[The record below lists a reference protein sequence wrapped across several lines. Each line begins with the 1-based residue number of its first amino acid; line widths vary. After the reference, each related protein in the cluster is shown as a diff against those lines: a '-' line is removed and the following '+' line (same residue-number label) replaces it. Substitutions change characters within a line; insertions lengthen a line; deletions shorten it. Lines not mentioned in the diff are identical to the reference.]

1 VRSGSSMTIHTEAPK
16 LPAATVPQ
24 FDRNLAIQ
32 WGIMAITGLLVVL
45 PLLPV
50 SYQAFLD
57 RPLYDSE
64 AALTA
69 TNFGRLFTAEFGEVI
84 GNTVW
89 FAIGTTAIAQ
99 LVGVVGAILV
109 GRTDLPFRTA
119 FGELLL
125 WPLFLSHLVMAFGW
139 FTMYGP
145 SGYVTLLVQGI
156 IGVTPWNLYTVT
168 GMAVVGGVAQAP
180 LAYLY
185 CIASASAADPNL
197 ENAARSAGASPW
209 TVLRTVTL
217 PLMRPAI
224 IYGTIMN
231 AVIAIE
237 MLSIPLVFGGPV
249 QIDLFTTYLYHQVF
263 MSATPDYSLVAAA
276 SFFLLVIVMLLM
288 VLQGMLMRNA
298 GRFVTVGGKA
308 SRPSRFPLGP
318 WRWVAFGGL
327 LFYVIFGV
335 VVVVGGLALRSV
347 TVLLTPLMPIWDLFT
362 WGNYQMI
369 AGYEVYVRSIKNT
382 ILISI
387 IGGVLGTVLITFIAL
402 VATRSEFRF
411 KRQLEY
417 LAISPRAIPGIIA
430 GIGIFYAMS
439 YFPPLG
445 WLRNTIWLLV
455 IAYIMRYLPT
465 GFGAIAPA
473 LSQISADLDRSAR
486 TVGAD
491 WWRTSRSILL
501 SLLKP
506 AMFSCFALLFI
517 HFLKEYVTAVFLF
530 APGSEV
536 IGTTMLQFWIQG
548 DNGPVSALATIQIL
562 ITVVFVY
569 VARKVMGVRIYG

>member
-1 VRSGSSMTIHTEAPK
+1 MTIQTEAPR

-32 WGIMAITGLLVVL
+32 WGITAITGLLVVL
-45 PLLPV
+45 PLLPIF
-50 SYQAFLD
+50 YQAFLD

-69 TNFGRLFTAEFGEVI
+69 SNFGRLFTAEFGQVI

-145 SGYVTLLVQGI
+145 SGYVTLVVQSI

-249 QIDLFTTYLYHQVF
+249 QIELFTTYLYHQVF

-288 VLQGMLMRNA
+288 ALQGMLMRNA

-308 SRPSRFPLGP
+308 SRPGRFPLGP

-335 VVVVGGLALRSV
+335 VVVVGGLVLRSM

-382 ILISI
+382 ILISV
-387 IGGVLGTVLITFIAL
+387 IGGILGTVLITFIAL

-562 ITVVFVY
+562 ITVIFVY
-569 VARKVMGVRIYG
+569 VARKALGVRIYG

>member
-1 VRSGSSMTIHTEAPK
+1 MTIQTEAPR

-45 PLLPV
+45 PLLPIF
-50 SYQAFLD
+50 YQAFLD

-69 TNFGRLFTAEFGEVI
+69 SNFGRLFTAEFGDVI

-89 FAIGTTAIAQ
+89 FAVGTTAIAQ

-145 SGYVTLLVQGI
+145 SGYVTLLVQNI

-308 SRPSRFPLGP
+308 SRPGRFPLGP

-335 VVVVGGLALRSV
+335 VVVVGGLVLRSV

-569 VARKVMGVRIYG
+569 VARKLMGVRIYG

>member
-1 VRSGSSMTIHTEAPK
+1 MTIHTDAPR

-32 WGIMAITGLLVVL
+32 WGITAITGLLVVL
-45 PLLPV
+45 PLLPIF
-50 SYQAFLD
+50 YQAFLD

-69 TNFGRLFTAEFGEVI
+69 SNFGRLFTAEFGEVI

-89 FAIGTTAIAQ
+89 FAVGTTAIAQ

-145 SGYVTLLVQGI
+145 SGYVTLLVQNI

-308 SRPSRFPLGP
+308 SRPGRFPLGP